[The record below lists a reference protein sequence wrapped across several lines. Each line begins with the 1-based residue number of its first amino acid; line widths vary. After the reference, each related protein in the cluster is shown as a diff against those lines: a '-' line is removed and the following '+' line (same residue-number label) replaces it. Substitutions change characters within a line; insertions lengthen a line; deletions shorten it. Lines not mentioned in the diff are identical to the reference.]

1 MVSIIVSKISRRKVI
16 GASDKLLCLILKFLF
31 FISSAKTAISIYWI
45 HLNCREMCSFI
56 FEKLSPSVFFIALI
70 LFLSLIGHFLMIHSA
85 KIIFNKKLLWRLR
98 LFLYVKLSQSLRLHI
113 LWKPQMKAVHQHN
126 IFSNICNPQ
135 LFLIIVSLRHCQLF
149 NNNNNNNF
157 QLLWHQARLNL
168 ASLVLQAAFVMI

>member
-1 MVSIIVSKISRRKVI
+1 MVSIIVSKISCRKVI

-85 KIIFNKKLLWRLR
+85 KIILIKNCCDACACFSMLNYLN
-98 LFLYVKLSQSLRLHI
+98 LYVS
-113 LWKPQMKAVHQHN
+113 
-126 IFSNICNPQ
+126 IFYEN
-135 LFLIIVSLRHCQLF
+135 RK
-149 NNNNNNNF
+149 
-157 QLLWHQARLNL
+157 
-168 ASLVLQAAFVMI
+168 